1 MASRLKELNPQ
12 VQCWI
17 VDPPASGL
25 LPLVRQG
32 RGYETMESSP
42 SAGLTRYSS
51 DNSVRKVARSPGESP
66 GFEGIGVDRV
76 TANFARAFD
85 AGLVDGALWGSSRE
99 AVEMV
104 HYLQRTEGFAV
115 GMSAALNVVGA
126 VKLAQRLGSGSV
138 VATVLCDGAE
148 RYASKAGSA
157 SWLEAQ
163 GLTPNPGAT
172 PAEFLETE
180 PPSVAG

>member
-1 MASRLKELNPQ
+1 MGSQAHYETTAPELWQQTAGRLDAFVCSCGTGGTISGMASRLKELNPQ

-66 GFEGIGVDRV
+66 GFEGIGVD
-76 TANFARAFD
+76 
-85 AGLVDGALWGSSRE
+85 
-99 AVEMV
+99 
-104 HYLQRTEGFAV
+104 
-115 GMSAALNVVGA
+115 GA
-126 VKLAQRLGSGSV
+126 VKLSQRLGSGSV
-138 VATVLCDGAE
+138 VAPVLCDGAE
-148 RYASKAGSA
+148 RY
-157 SWLEAQ
+157 
-163 GLTPNPGAT
+163 
-172 PAEFLETE
+172 
-180 PPSVAG
+180 